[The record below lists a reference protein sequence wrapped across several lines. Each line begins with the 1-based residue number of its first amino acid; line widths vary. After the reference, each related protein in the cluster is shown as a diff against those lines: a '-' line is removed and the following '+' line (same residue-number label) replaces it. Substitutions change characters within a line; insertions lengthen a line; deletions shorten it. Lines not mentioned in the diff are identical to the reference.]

1 MMKKFVTFLIVS
13 VLIFTSGAVAEKE
26 GDDEN
31 YFLHADGTL
40 ASTEACEYS
49 VLAVGDYYAL
59 SDLTFEDANAFDR
72 RFSGIGWTRIQYEKD
87 ANVQYWDFY
96 DYGTDLEA
104 DQGDFLY
111 FMGHGWS
118 STVSLGETIYS
129 PLGLQGFKYYDNSH
143 SRSYVNPSRIGYNA
157 NSKWDDDLEWFVI
170 GACSTLA
177 NNGSATRWGQTL
189 YNGMHGLFGYKATA
203 HGMPDDEKIANH
215 FMNFATGA
223 PGGLGFPTTVYY
235 SWEFA
240 HWESDLYYDDNPYIW
255 AIVMHSN
262 NKNDY
267 LHGYSGSYGSG
278 ATPDVRGS
286 ISDVKYYDLDNSS
299 GISLFSASST
309 SLDEPYI
316 DGILKMTVK
325 LPEKKKIKS
334 IQPKDITLDINNI
347 AQKIFGKQMLF
358 TQNQENEYI
367 CRENDKVLKKNN
379 LGGIQ
384 YYKLGEIEKVF
395 TKTEDAARKI
405 AEDFLKNNIK
415 LPADA
420 ELAKVHV
427 MRSIP
432 LFDEKNQ
439 PLDNPTPEI
448 LGYVFEYRHKIGE
461 DLLAGNEKIL
471 VSVREDGVEYCLF
484 NWHEFSAT
492 DTGKMSISS
501 EEAYEEFKRIMNK
514 IYEGIEKPI
523 EVIGVD
529 FVYVCRH
536 DADSFDYIP
545 VWRFS
550 YYEPDVDS
558 KIIRYFD
565 VNAETGKNIYGYN

>member
-1 MMKKFVTFLIVS
+1 
-13 VLIFTSGAVAEKE
+13 
-26 GDDEN
+26 
-31 YFLHADGTL
+31 
-40 ASTEACEYS
+40 
-49 VLAVGDYYAL
+49 
-59 SDLTFEDANAFDR
+59 
-72 RFSGIGWTRIQYEKD
+72 
-87 ANVQYWDFY
+87 
-96 DYGTDLEA
+96 
-104 DQGDFLY
+104 
-111 FMGHGWS
+111 
-118 STVSLGETIYS
+118 
-129 PLGLQGFKYYDNSH
+129 
-143 SRSYVNPSRIGYNA
+143 
-157 NSKWDDDLEWFVI
+157 
-170 GACSTLA
+170 
-177 NNGSATRWGQTL
+177 
-189 YNGMHGLFGYKATA
+189 
-203 HGMPDDEKIANH
+203 
-215 FMNFATGA
+215 
-223 PGGLGFPTTVYY
+223 
-235 SWEFA
+235 
-240 HWESDLYYDDNPYIW
+240 
-255 AIVMHSN
+255 
-262 NKNDY
+262 
-267 LHGYSGSYGSG
+267 
-278 ATPDVRGS
+278 
-286 ISDVKYYDLDNSS
+286 
-299 GISLFSASST
+299 
-309 SLDEPYI
+309 
-316 DGILKMTVK
+316 
-325 LPEKKKIKS
+325 
-334 IQPKDITLDINNI
+334 
-347 AQKIFGKQMLF
+347 MLF

-501 EEAYEEFKRIMNK
+501 EQAYEEFKRIMNK